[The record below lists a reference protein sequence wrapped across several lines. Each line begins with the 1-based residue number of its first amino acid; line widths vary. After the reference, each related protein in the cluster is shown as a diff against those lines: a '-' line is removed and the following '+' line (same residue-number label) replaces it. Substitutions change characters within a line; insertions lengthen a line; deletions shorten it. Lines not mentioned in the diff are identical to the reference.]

1 MTHCVACNREPTLG
15 EMLDDPIVRL
25 LMARD
30 GVARP
35 DMEKLIDNITV
46 PQRAV
51 ERHTTDCSCAPCMS
65 MMTLAT

>member
-1 MTHCVACNREPTLG
+1 MTHCVACNSEPTLG

-25 LMARD
+25 LMVRD

-35 DMEKLIDNITV
+35 DMEKLIDHITI

-51 ERHTTDCSCAPCMS
+51 KRHITDCSCAPCRE
-65 MMTLAT
+65 